1 MTAQIIMPDAVQ
13 RRRKIRQRWGFYA
26 IAALAALVCLTA
38 LFPNGLRHTIPMHRS
53 LPRFRRLP
61 GSTGQGQTVTG
72 ETSFRAFWWDCAPAF
87 LPL

>member
-26 IAALAALVCLTA
+26 IAALAAL
-38 LFPNGLRHTIPMHRS
+38 HRS